1 MYEYLIKKWSVYI
14 EGVVL
19 LKVLKLDDLQRLV
32 LERRRFV
39 MKLAMAMERRG
50 GVRSIEESLRLA
62 KLARSASRLLYEV
75 IRWERKERVLRLRL

>member
-1 MYEYLIKKWSVYI
+1 VYEYLIKKWSVYI